1 MRSSRCRLGEPDNTG
16 RRKPIVIPNSSFE
29 VDCDLAV
36 IAIGLGAN
44 QMLTR
49 VTPQLKTDKY
59 GDVIVNPENMETSIK
74 GVFAGGDIV
83 GGEGTVIEAMEM
95 AKKASSAII
104 EHLLK
109 KGGRNV

>member
-1 MRSSRCRLGEPDNTG
+1 MRSSRCKLGEPDNTG
-16 RRKPIVIPNSSFE
+16 RRKPIVIPDSFFE

-49 VTPQLKTDKY
+49 VTPQLETDKY
-59 GDVIVNPENMETSIK
+59 GDVIVNPENMGTSIK

-83 GGEGTVIEAMEM
+83 GGEGTVIEAMGM

-104 EHLLK
+104 EHLL
-109 KGGRNV
+109 RL